1 MRLMRVRQEL
11 IGRGAPR
18 DRGRSRIL
26 ARGWFFVGGWLLV
39 VIAVLAWLVLVPLV
53 DAVREPEPV

>member
-1 MRLMRVRQEL
+1 M
-11 IGRGAPR
+11 
-18 DRGRSRIL
+18 L

-39 VIAVLAWLVLVPLV
+39 VIAVLAWVVLIPLI